1 MTDTSNET
9 QVKSTYNVPDWFV
22 KDHIKTPTEQGKSK
36 IAIVKTPSPTI
47 ESQEDPEKYEL
58 HEDLYADFR
67 DMVAGTILNKYEN
80 SPATLVLDPDEPSL
94 ILQARSLVYGTA
106 ILTHLAGELN
116 VTLVNLDIGDL
127 RNLACDFFI
136 QDTAIRESQ
145 KTGTDSET
153 SNGEDGTSS
162 LGEVDDSQGCPTPPS
177 STCDDPGVHA
187 LDEENTKSAPI
198 EICGIDDTG
207 EKGELADKQSV
218 ERNEEHK
225 QEDKQEDK
233 HEEASGKSNE
243 EQNHAQESAENQNT
257 KSPDLEDD
265 EETISRLNDL
275 KGKPDLDEIMDIFFA
290 SRCESHAERGVF
302 HRTKRSIQSII
313 EAAWTKAQS
322 MSSSLTTNRPP
333 VIIHLR
339 GARSIRTA
347 NNGTKILKNL
357 REVVQEYRQKQ
368 VPVLIITTVVEQQ
381 TVIMNS
387 KLLTSNV
394 SAVQFNLDTPMLSKY
409 EAPFEEERKRHTIQ
423 QRNIT
428 VKQHLRLN
436 RNYTVWSHLFPH
448 DLDFDLSDT
457 PINSQLPDLARTAN
471 QIAGSFMTKGMLEI
485 QDIRDIVARGI
496 RLANEDHQSPE
507 SPEEDKPHRSISDRL
522 EEIRGSCNKYEQNL
536 FTKVIDTEKQKVT
549 YDDVV
554 VEDSVKD
561 TMKYLVRLSQVHLE
575 GASQALVDSVNVKGA
590 LLYGPPGTG
599 KTQLVRAMASDSSSS
614 MIVITASDIESKW
627 VGQTEKNISAAFSLA
642 RKLSPCIL
650 FIDEVDAL
658 LYRRSSCDQSWRR
671 ESLTQFLQEM
681 DGLSNNKDAPFVIGA
696 TNHPMDLDEAFLRR
710 LPYKVM
716 FGMPGL
722 EEREKILKIFL
733 KEDDLDSLVSVKAL
747 AHQTEGYTGSD
758 LRSLCGQAALDFAI
772 EQAKSRSV
780 NEDGTEASV
789 KLRLGVNHFVGAL
802 RKVQP
807 SVSVRSHRE
816 IEKFSSLFDPQNKM
830 PWPCIVGVQ
839 FPDLN

>member
-22 KDHIKTPTEQGKSK
+22 KDNIKTPTEQGKSK
-36 IAIVKTPSPTI
+36 IAIVKNPSPTI
-47 ESQEDPEKYEL
+47 ESQQDPEKYEL

-67 DMVAGTILNKYEN
+67 DMVAGTILIKNED
-80 SPATLVLDPDEPSL
+80 SPATLVLDPDQPSL
-94 ILQARSLVYGTA
+94 ALQARSLVYGTA

-116 VTLVNLDIGDL
+116 ATLVNLDIGDL

-136 QDTAIRESQ
+136 QDTTTSESQ
-145 KTGTDSET
+145 NTGTNGEI
-153 SNGEDGTSS
+153 SNGEDRTSS
-162 LGEVDDSQGCPTPPS
+162 LEGVGDSQGCPTPPS
-177 STCDDPGVHA
+177 STSDDSGVHV
-187 LDEENTKSAPI
+187 LDETTKSARN
-198 EICGIDDTG
+198 EISGIDDAG
-207 EKGELADKQSV
+207 ERGELADNQVV

-225 QEDKQEDK
+225 QDEKQEEQNDEANDK
-233 HEEASGKSNE
+233 PNE
-243 EQNHAQESAENQNT
+243 EQNQTQKSPKNQNINT
-257 KSPDLEDD
+257 SDLEDD
-265 EETISRLNDL
+265 EETISRLNGL
-275 KGKPDLDEIMDIFFA
+275 KGKPDVDTILDIFFT
-290 SRCESHAERGVF
+290 SRCEKHTKKGSF
-302 HRTKRSIQSII
+302 HRTKRSIQSIM
-313 EAAWTKAQS
+313 EAAWKKSRS
-322 MSSSLTTNRPP
+322 MSSSLTTNKPP

-347 NNGTKILKNL
+347 KNGTKILKNL
-357 REVVQEYRQKQ
+357 RQVVQDYRQKQ
-368 VPVLIITTVVEQQ
+368 VPVLIITTVVEEQ
-381 TVIMNS
+381 TVIMNR

-409 EAPFEEERKRHTIQ
+409 EESFEEEEKRHTIQ

-428 VKQHLRLN
+428 MKQHLRLD
-436 RNYTVWSHLFPH
+436 RNYRVWSHLLPH
-448 DLDFDLSDT
+448 DLVFDLSDI
-457 PINSQLPDLARTAN
+457 PINYHLPDLTRTAN
-471 QIAGSFMTKGMLEI
+471 QIAGSFMTKGMLQM
-485 QDIRDIVARGI
+485 QDIRDIVARSI
-496 RLANEDHQSPE
+496 RLENENHQSPE
-507 SPEEDKPHRSISDRL
+507 SPEEDKHHNTVSDRL

-554 VEDSVKD
+554 VENSIKD
-561 TMKYLVRLSQVHLE
+561 TMKYLIRLSQVHLE
-575 GASQALVDSVNVKGA
+575 GTSQALVDSVNIKGA

-599 KTQLVRAMASDSSSS
+599 KTQLVRAMANDSNSS

-681 DGLSNNKDAPFVIGA
+681 DGLSNNKDTPFVIGA
-696 TNHPMDLDEAFLRR
+696 TNHPMDIDEAFLRR

-722 EEREKILKIFL
+722 EEREKILNIFL
-733 KEDDLDSLVSVKAL
+733 KEDDLDPLVSIKAL

-772 EQAKSRSV
+772 EQAKSHSV

-789 KLRLGVNHFVGAL
+789 KLQLGVNHFVGAL

-816 IEKFSSLFDPQNKM
+816 IERFSSLFDPQTKI
-830 PWPCIVGVQ
+830 PWP
-839 FPDLN
+839 